1 MRKMLSKIKRLF
13 KTKDVSII
21 APTKLRD
28 GTGMSRSF
36 ITPDL
41 LTQDGKC
48 IITDTKDEIEKALAN
63 VKEN

>member
-1 MRKMLSKIKRLF
+1 MLSKIKRLF

-21 APTKLRD
+21 APTKLRG

-41 LTQDGKC
+41 LTQANGKY
-48 IITDTKDEIEKALAN
+48 IITDPKSERKDEESVN
-63 VKEN
+63 STE